1 MISLSPEKT
10 VPLAA
15 QLVVQ
20 FESHIRAQALPPG
33 ARLPSIRQ
41 LAARHQ
47 ISRFVVIEAYERLI
61 ARGLVRSR
69 HGSGFYV
76 VDGST
81 EPAAADE
88 SLKLRVAEEESIQIL
103 QQFNPPGQA
112 LKLSSGFVPEAWRDV
127 EGLAQATRLARRA
140 NARALTDYAPPHGTA
155 ELRQQLLLGSAR
167 LGIRA
172 DLSNMMVTTGA
183 SQALDLVVRSHLRPG
198 DTVFVE
204 DPGYYNLFGLLRLQG
219 VRLLAVPRLKE
230 GPDLETMNAL
240 LRRFKPKMF
249 FVNTVFHN
257 PTGTTMTPQTA
268 FTVLQLAQQHG
279 FVIVEDDVYGDLQAT
294 PTQRIAT
301 LDQLDHVIYIGGLS
315 KTLSSSLRIGYVI
328 ADAERIKQMVGIKVL
343 TSLGGS
349 HLSEAVA
356 TIMLER
362 GMYRK
367 HLEHLRRR
375 MQQALA
381 ATVHALV
388 GAGWNI
394 FGPPGGGSFVWA
406 RVPGIDDASSL
417 VEEARRFD
425 IALAPGALCRPDGEA
440 CAWIRI
446 NVAFAQDPK
455 AMRFFER
462 MGEIGRSGPVMSAR

>member
-1 MISLSPEKT
+1 
-10 VPLAA
+10 
-15 QLVVQ
+15 
-20 FESHIRAQALPPG
+20 
-33 ARLPSIRQ
+33 
-41 LAARHQ
+41 
-47 ISRFVVIEAYERLI
+47 
-61 ARGLVRSR
+61 
-69 HGSGFYV
+69 
-76 VDGST
+76 
-81 EPAAADE
+81 
-88 SLKLRVAEEESIQIL
+88 
-103 QQFNPPGQA
+103 
-112 LKLSSGFVPEAWRDV
+112 
-127 EGLAQATRLARRA
+127 
-140 NARALTDYAPPHGTA
+140 
-155 ELRQQLLLGSAR
+155 
-167 LGIRA
+167 
-172 DLSNMMVTTGA
+172 
-183 SQALDLVVRSHLRPG
+183 
-198 DTVFVE
+198 
-204 DPGYYNLFGLLRLQG
+204 
-219 VRLLAVPRLKE
+219 
-230 GPDLETMNAL
+230 MNTL

-268 FTVLQLAQQHG
+268 FTFA
-279 FVIVEDDVYGDLQAT
+279 AT
-294 PTQRIAT
+294 GATAWFRDRRRRCVRGTCKPPPTQRIAT

-381 ATVHALV
+381 ATAHALV
-388 GAGWNI
+388 GAGWDI
-394 FGPPGGGSFVWA
+394 FEAAGGGGQFRFGHVSPALTTRPRWSRRPA
-406 RVPGIDDASSL
+406 GSISRLPL
-417 VEEARRFD
+417 VRCVGRM
-425 IALAPGALCRPDGEA
+425 GEA

-462 MGEIGRSGPVMSAR
+462 AWVR